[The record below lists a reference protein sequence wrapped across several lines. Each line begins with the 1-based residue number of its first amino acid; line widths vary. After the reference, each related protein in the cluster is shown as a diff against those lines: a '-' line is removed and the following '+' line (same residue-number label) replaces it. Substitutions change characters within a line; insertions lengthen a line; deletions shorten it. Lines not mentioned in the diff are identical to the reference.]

1 MYELTNPYFFDPSR
15 PYIPPPPQP
24 QPMVWVP
31 VPMPPQVPV
40 QVQSQPQ
47 PTQTGM
53 QWLQFALLFVV
64 AVAGGGLL
72 GYGLGWL
79 LKNALGRDEPE
90 LKRILTPA
98 ERVALNRAK
107 GKEFEAMAATVL
119 ARMFPT
125 AKIVPQLH
133 VLTAEERSRVVDF
146 AILHRNGT
154 MTAAE
159 VKHVSRVTE
168 ANVRQTE
175 DHRAGI
181 QHSEGRRSGP
191 GLLIVPQHASFSNH
205 HASRVNIVGI

>member
-1 MYELTNPYFFDPSR
+1 MNELYNPYFFDPPRASAA
-15 PYIPPPPQP
+15 PPPYMQP
-24 QPMVWVP
+24 PPAPMPVFVPMVVP
-31 VPMPPQVPV
+31 QQHPQ
-40 QVQSQPQ
+40 QIQR
-47 PTQTGM
+47 TQKT
-53 QWLQFALLFVV
+53 WWEFALLIVL
-64 AVAGGGLL
+64 AAAGGALVGC
-72 GYGLGWL
+72 GIGWL
-79 LKNALGRDEPE
+79 IRNALDRDEPE

-98 ERVALNRAK
+98 ERVALNRAN

-133 VLTAEERSRVVDF
+133 VLTDEERARVVDF

-159 VKHVSRVTE
+159 VKYVSQVTE

-181 QHSEGRRSGP
+181 RHREGRRSGP
-191 GLLIVPQHASFSNH
+191 GLLVVPRHALVSDG
-205 HASRVNIVGI
+205 HASRVRVVGI